1 MSTLMSWL
9 CDVHIFIKSFWLI
22 LYLMYAFSLQ
32 DVDAPVAREVKSSIL
47 RHPWYLKE
55 QLVVLT
61 LFDNAADDALKLPM
75 ATALRETP
83 RPAAFPPGKPR
94 FPKRTLQAPDSTL
107 ASFIGPNSWLAFSL
121 LGMDGAWLQLP
132 LVEWTRDADYQQMS
146 AILSD
151 LAVVNNA
158 AEQCVR
164 DIQQYAN
171 AANDGNQRGNIILFL
186 TSHRV
191 RIPTFLKN
199 EMEENL

>member
-1 MSTLMSWL
+1 MWCSHLE
-9 CDVHIFIKSFWLI
+9 FIKSFWLI

-32 DVDAPVAREVKSSIL
+32 DFDAPVAREVKSSIL
-47 RHPWYLKE
+47 RHPWYLTE

-61 LFDNAADDALKLPM
+61 LFDNAADDALKLSM

-83 RPAAFPPGKPR
+83 RPAAFAPGKPR

-107 ASFIGPNSWLAFSL
+107 ASFIGPNSWLASSL

-132 LVEWTRDADYQQMS
+132 PVEWTRDADYQQMS

-151 LAVVNNA
+151 LAVVNDA
-158 AEQCVR
+158 AERCVR
-164 DIQQYAN
+164 DIQEYAN
-171 AANDGNQRGNIILFL
+171 AANDGNQWGNIILVS
-186 TSHRV
+186 TSHCV
-191 RIPTFLKN
+191 RIPTFLKK